1 MIFVITGTQKFEFN
15 RLLKAMDGLLANKKI
30 TDKVFAQTG
39 YSTYI
44 PQNYEYSGYLS
55 MSEFDKYIG
64 EASLIVCHSGA
75 ATINTALKAG
85 KIVIVVPRLQIF
97 NEHVDDHQL
106 EIAKKYSDANLL
118 EVCHDIEKLYEHI
131 ELAKKRE
138 FAKLENNQNK
148 IVDIIGKWLEDGG
161 KE

>member
-1 MIFVITGTQKFEFN
+1 MIFAITGTQKFGFN
-15 RLLKAMDGLLANKKI
+15 RLLRAMDDLFANKKI

-44 PQNYEYSGYLS
+44 PQNYEYSQYLS
-55 MSEFDKYIG
+55 MSEFNKHVS

-75 ATINTALKAG
+75 ASINTALKAG
-85 KIVIVVPRLQIF
+85 KIVVVVPRLQKF

-106 EIAKKYSDANLL
+106 EIAKKYGDANLL
-118 EVCHDIEKLYEHI
+118 EVCYDIEKLYEHI
-131 ELAKKRE
+131 EIAKKRE

-148 IVDIIGKWLEDGG
+148 IVDIIGNWLEDKGAR
-161 KE
+161 

>member
-15 RLLKAMDGLLANKKI
+15 RLLKAIDVLLANKKI

-55 MSEFDKYIG
+55 MSEFNKYIN

-75 ATINTALKAG
+75 AAINSSLKAS
-85 KIVIVVPRLQIF
+85 KIVVVVPRLQKF

-106 EIAKKYSDANLL
+106 EIAKKYNDANLL
-118 EVCHDIEKLYEHI
+118 EVCYDIEKLYEHI
-131 ELAKKRE
+131 EIAKKKE

-161 KE
+161 PE